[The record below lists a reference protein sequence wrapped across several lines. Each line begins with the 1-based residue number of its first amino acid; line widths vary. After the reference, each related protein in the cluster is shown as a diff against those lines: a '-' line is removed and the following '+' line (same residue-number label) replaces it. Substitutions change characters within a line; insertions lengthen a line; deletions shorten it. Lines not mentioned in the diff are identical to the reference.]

1 MAMPHIFYLVVIAGH
16 KAAEFHS
23 QMNQSVREKTL
34 MNFKSGKM
42 PTLLA
47 TDIAARGIHVNN
59 IEYVINYDFPGS
71 LEQVRQSFCVLHAT
85 LSCWLLDAYSL
96 IHLSRRRTIT

>member
-1 MAMPHIFYLVVIAGH
+1 M
-16 KAAEFHS
+16 
-23 QMNQSVREKTL
+23 REKTL

-71 LEQVRQSFCVLHAT
+71 LDQVRLLIVLYACTCCSILMYVSHDNVAVHT
-85 LSCWLLDAYSL
+85 QMWPSWTRSKFACDCL
-96 IHLSRRRTIT
+96 

>member
-1 MAMPHIFYLVVIAGH
+1 MCIGF
-16 KAAEFHS
+16 KSAELHS
-23 QMNQSVREKTL
+23 QLQQSQRESTL
-34 MNFKSGKM
+34 AAFKSGKM

-71 LEQVRQSFCVLHAT
+71 LDQVRMCFVCMGVV
-85 LSCWLLDAYSL
+85 
-96 IHLSRRRTIT
+96 R